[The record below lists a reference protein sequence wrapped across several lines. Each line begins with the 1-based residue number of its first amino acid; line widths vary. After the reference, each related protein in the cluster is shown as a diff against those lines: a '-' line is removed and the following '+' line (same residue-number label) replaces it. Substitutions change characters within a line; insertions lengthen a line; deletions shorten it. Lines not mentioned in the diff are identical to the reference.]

1 MKVFKFMAGAA
12 FLFFFTQISAQDR
25 YLKPDEF
32 PEKIT
37 SFVETHFPDQRIVSI
52 EEEKDRRKTEYEV
65 KLDDRTELEFDQN
78 FAIKKMDSDAGLP
91 DAVLPDKIVK
101 YVAQNYPGRKIE
113 EWKMKRKYQEVEL
126 DNSLE
131 LEFDHDGN
139 FLRIDD

>member
-1 MKVFKFMAGAA
+1 MKTFKFIASAA
-12 FLFFFTQISAQDR
+12 FVFLFTQINAQDR
-25 YLKPDEF
+25 YLKPEEF

-37 SFVETHFPDQRIVSI
+37 SFVKTHFPDQWIVSI

-65 KLDDRTELEFDQN
+65 KLGDRTELEFDQN
-78 FAIKKMDSDAGLP
+78 FAIKKMDSKDGLP

-101 YVAQNYPGRKIE
+101 YVAENYPGRKIE

-131 LEFDHDGN
+131 LEFDHNGN

>member
-1 MKVFKFMAGAA
+1 MKIIKFIPCLA
-12 FLFFFTQISAQDR
+12 FLFIFSQIQAQDR

-32 PEKIT
+32 PKKIT
-37 SFVETHFPDQRIVSI
+37 SFVEAHFPDQWIVSI
-52 EEEKDRRKTEYEV
+52 EEEKDKRKTEYEV
-65 KLDDRTELEFDQN
+65 KLSDRTELEFDQN
-78 FAIKKMDSDAGLP
+78 YAIKKMDSKTGLP

-101 YVAQNYPGRKIE
+101 YVAENYPGRKIE